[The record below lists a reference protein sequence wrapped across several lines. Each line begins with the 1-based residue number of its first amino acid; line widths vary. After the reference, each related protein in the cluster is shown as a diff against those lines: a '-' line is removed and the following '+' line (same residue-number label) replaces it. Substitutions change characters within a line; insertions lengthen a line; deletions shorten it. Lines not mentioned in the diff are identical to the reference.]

1 MSPGVV
7 SDMRRRTVRF
17 GIHLIIAAV
26 IVIAAVTFFHET
38 LAGWFGFS
46 PAEEERLVY
55 QGFFWGGLSGG
66 CGVTVTALG
75 LVFGSER
82 AGDARIPLAP
92 PLIVLGAVVFVF
104 VLLFVASFR
113 TYHIQ
118 DLRPGETITI

>member
-1 MSPGVV
+1 
-7 SDMRRRTVRF
+7 MRRRIIRF

-26 IVIAAVTFFHET
+26 IVIAAVTFFHES

-46 PAEEERLVY
+46 SVEEERLIY
-55 QGFFWGGLSGG
+55 QGLFWGGLSGG

-82 AGDARIPLAP
+82 AGDTRIRLAP
-92 PLIVLGAVVFVF
+92 PLIVLGAAVFVF
-104 VLLFVASFR
+104 ILLLVASFR
-113 TYHIQ
+113 AHHLP